1 MGARLRQRQA
11 HEPAAVLGHEVD
23 RVGRRHLR
31 GDDEIALVLALLGV
45 DEHDHAPV
53 AHVLEDL
60 GDRRQAAAAFREGK
74 CAGILRHGRNS
85 RSRAT

>member
-1 MGARLRQRQA
+1 MSPRPCLAMKLMASGVAICA
-11 HEPAAVLGHEVD
+11 
-23 RVGRRHLR
+23 

-60 GDRRQAAAAFREGK
+60 GNGGQAAAALREGDG
-74 CAGILRHGRNS
+74 AGIVRHGRNS